1 MNYNY
6 HQSDKI
12 ERSNRRKA
20 LFFTFFIHFT
30 LLGGLYYM
38 NSDKATVNIP
48 EFVAEWFSGEEA
60 TEDIAATSKKNP

>member
-6 HQSDKI
+6 HQADKV

-20 LFFTFFIHFT
+20 LFFTFFVHFA

-38 NSDKATVNIP
+38 NSDKAMDVIP
-48 EFVAEWFSGEEA
+48 EFVMEWFNGEA